1 MSPIADDKKYST
13 DTRSYRDAVLQDG
26 LLDSVVDGVLIPG
39 HFDESPIS
47 QHLQMKDI
55 CYYRPGML
63 NKVGKE
69 GKTSWDSFSY
79 ALLMGHNVWMH
90 LEAVQR
96 ANREY
101 DFGHYPY
108 MMRHD
113 IPSGDGEFFCEV
125 VDRIFSA
132 PDRASALAIINDSR
146 YSSDLGYWNQIIGTR
161 GFKGTKAVSG
171 RPMFNLLFEEV
182 EHGTNEDEVEFDQSK
197 LDELEA

>member
-1 MSPIADDKKYST
+1 MSPIVDDKKYST
-13 DTRSYRDAVLQDG
+13 DTRPYGQAVVADKL
-26 LLDSVVDGVLIPG
+26 VD

-47 QHLQMKDI
+47 LQLQMKDI
-55 CYYRPGML
+55 CYYKPGDL
-63 NKVGKE
+63 NKIGKE

-101 DFGHYPY
+101 DAGKYPY

-113 IPSGDGEFFCEV
+113 IPSGDGEFFCAI

-132 PDRASALAIINDSR
+132 PDRASALKIIKDSK

-171 RPMFNLLFEEV
+171 RPMFNHLFEEV
-182 EHGTNEDEVEFDQSK
+182 KPSHGESEDEVEFDQSK
-197 LDELEA
+197 LDALEIA